1 MDVRIQYS
9 YPLRSGQV
17 SGVPGSLYVMRAPRI
32 QCPACERPVALMPTR
47 RTGYGVIHDH
57 KRDRRSLVL
66 CEGSMKQVALADAA
80 LWQDAL
86 PGVGDADGAEPTLF

>member
-1 MDVRIQYS
+1 
-9 YPLRSGQV
+9 
-17 SGVPGSLYVMRAPRI
+17 MRAPRV

-66 CEGSMKQVALADAA
+66 CDGSMRQLPLTEATR
-80 LWQDAL
+80 WQDTL
-86 PGVGDADGAEPTLF
+86 PGLPGQDLPPTLF

>member
-1 MDVRIQYS
+1 
-9 YPLRSGQV
+9 
-17 SGVPGSLYVMRAPRI
+17 
-32 QCPACERPVALMPTR
+32 MPTR

-66 CEGSMKQVALADAA
+66 CEGSMRQLPLSDAA

-86 PGVGDADGAEPTLF
+86 PGLPAPDGPPTLF